1 MKKFIQSFKDK
12 KFKAGAYSVLS
23 LLMVLAILLAVNLAA
38 SRLDA
43 RVDLTR
49 DKLYS
54 LSGDSISLIKELDT
68 DVTIYALFRTGEE
81 NTTYKELLEQYKSNS
96 SNIRLEYR
104 DPYLYPQFANQYA
117 SDGQTISENSIIVE
131 NKETQKY
138 KVILAEE
145 LVTTTFDYYT
155 WQQSVTSI
163 DLEPQVTN
171 AILYVAGEEA
181 PVIYMVNNHGEESLP
196 ESIAKQ
202 IKLANYELKYLD
214 LLREGTVPEDCGIL
228 VATTPQ
234 RDWTKEEVNLVRAY
248 LDNEGRALLMVDP
261 LTTTGSIDNL
271 NSLINSYG
279 LNIGKGFIVEGDRN
293 NYYSNQP
300 TYLVPNYVRHDI
312 TETII
317 AKKYMMF
324 LYPAS
329 SLDILDVKMES
340 LTIEPLL
347 MTSQASFQRLDF
359 TNGSAEMIPGD
370 LSGPFM
376 LAAAVTDNTYDTVSK
391 TTKLVAVACGQLI
404 SEALNTEINGTNGDF
419 ILGSIN
425 WLNDSSDKVSIRSK
439 SISGETAIDISTAME
454 DQLFYGSVI
463 VLPLL
468 IVGIGLYI
476 WYRRRYS

>member
-214 LLREGTVPEDCGIL
+214 LLREGTVPEDCSIL
-228 VATTPQ
+228 VATTSQ
-234 RDWTKEEVNLVRAY
+234 RDWTKEEVDLVRAY

-312 TETII
+312 TEAII

>member
-131 NKETQKY
+131 NKETQKH

-214 LLREGTVPEDCGIL
+214 LLREGTVPEDCSIL

-234 RDWTKEEVNLVRAY
+234 RDWTQEEVNLVRAY

-312 TETII
+312 TEAII